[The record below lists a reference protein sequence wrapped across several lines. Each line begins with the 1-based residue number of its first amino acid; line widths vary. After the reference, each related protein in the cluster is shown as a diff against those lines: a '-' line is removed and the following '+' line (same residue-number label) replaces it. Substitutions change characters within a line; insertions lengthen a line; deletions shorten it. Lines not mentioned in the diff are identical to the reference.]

1 MSELRRKILD
11 ASADLVAEH
20 GVRQVSFREVARRA
34 GVSHQAPYHHFG
46 NYHGIL
52 RALVAEG
59 FTLLDDAMRSEA
71 ESAGAD
77 PLDQLCAAGLAY
89 VEFARNH
96 VGHFRVMFQ
105 KALVNLHDDGEP
117 MPPVAD
123 AYGTLVRLSG
133 AAKKGGYGGEL
144 SVEAIIHLLWSAV
157 HGVAVLL
164 VEGAFANKG
173 AGEEFFSALRD
184 QVVHGLTALLRA
196 PATHALQ

>member
-46 NYHGIL
+46 NYQGIL
-52 RALVAEG
+52 RELVAEG
-59 FTLLDDAMRSEA
+59 FTLLDDAMRREA
-71 ESAGAD
+71 EAAGAD
-77 PLDQLCAAGLAY
+77 PLDQLSAAGLAY
-89 VEFARNH
+89 VDFARQH

-105 KALVNLHDDGEP
+105 KALVELHDDGGP

-123 AYGTLVRLSG
+123 AYGTLVRLAG
-133 AAKKGGYGGEL
+133 AAKQGGYGGEL
-144 SVEAIIHLLWSAV
+144 SVDAITHLCWSAV

-164 VEGAFANKG
+164 VEGALASKG
-173 AGEEFFSALRD
+173 GGEAFFTGLRD
-184 QVVHGLTALLRA
+184 QVVYSLTSLLRGT
-196 PATHALQ
+196 PH